1 MQDGTT
7 NPQHSPRPNL
17 PTDPAQ
23 PDTDPTATRLPGAGA
38 TTAHSQADSIASSPA
53 AAGAAVTR
61 PATGTP
67 SRRASEDA
75 NAGQAQRSGS
85 QKVIYA
91 AIVANLGIAAA
102 KFAVAAITGSAAMV
116 AEGIHSAVDTGNEF
130 LLLLGERQSARP
142 ADRHHP
148 FGYGKSLYFWALIVA
163 LSVFSLGGGLS
174 IYHGVAALKAPPPLQ
189 DPLWN
194 YVVLA
199 AAALFEGY
207 SWNVSRKALN
217 TLRKPGVSLWQAVRA
232 SKDASVF
239 TVLIEDSAAL
249 LGIVIAATGIALGQ
263 LFDNP
268 YFDPIASILIGL
280 LLVGA
285 AFTLAR
291 ETGGLLVGE
300 SIDKEQLAALHA
312 LFGRETA
319 LDSVGS
325 LRTMQ
330 LGPDD
335 VLLAAS
341 VQFRRG
347 MRIDEVEHAIARL
360 ETAIAA
366 EHPAVKHVY
375 FESSALRSV
384 LK

>member
-1 MQDGTT
+1 MKDARQDHNAVRASAHDAARGNTA
-7 NPQHSPRPNL
+7 QA
-17 PTDPAQ
+17 AQ
-23 PDTDPTATRLPGAGA
+23 PGGTGNPLEQPTEAGTGMSGAG
-38 TTAHSQADSIASSPA
+38 DKAS
-53 AAGAAVTR
+53 R
-61 PATGTP
+61 K
-67 SRRASEDA
+67 D
-75 NAGQAQRSGS
+75 S

-91 AIVANLGIAAA
+91 AIVANLGIATA
-102 KFAVAAITGSAAMV
+102 KFIVAGITGSASMV

-142 ADRHHP
+142 ADRKHP

-174 IYHGVAALKAPPPLQ
+174 IYHGIAALQAPPPLE

-194 YVVLA
+194 YVVLGA
-199 AAALFEGY
+199 AAVFEGY

-217 TLRKPGVSLWQAVRA
+217 ASRKPGTTLWQAVRA

-239 TVLIEDSAAL
+239 TVFIEDSAAL
-249 LGIVIAATGIALGQ
+249 LGIVIAAAGIALGHY
-263 LFDNP
+263 FNNP
-268 YFDPIASILIGL
+268 YCDPAASILIGV

-285 AFTLAR
+285 AFMLAR

-300 SIDKEQLAALHA
+300 SIDRDQVAALHA
-312 LFGRETA
+312 LFDREPA
-319 LDSVGS
+319 LDHVAS

-330 LGPDD
+330 MGPDE

-347 MRIDEVEHAIARL
+347 MPIDEVERAIARL
-360 ETAIAA
+360 EAAIAA
-366 EHPAVKHVY
+366 EHPVIRHVY
-375 FESSALRSV
+375 FEASALRAA
-384 LK
+384 LH